1 MAGQNELEIVLKLV
15 DEASDK
21 LKAINADIKK
31 DTADVTE
38 EQKKQGD
45 ESDKSQK
52 KQQDGLMKTSKE
64 LKSFRRE
71 LFAVTAAIGAI
82 TLTTKAWA
90 ENNIQARTQLD
101 TLGQSTNRLMGAI
114 GSVLMPLISVAEV
127 LVKVLGYAASGWAGI
142 IGLFTEG
149 IDKAEEAFNKFNANL
164 SQGVNL
170 KEMTDQMKLMRDAL
184 ERIDLM
190 YMTGKMT
197 AQQYYDTL
205 TSGNAAAYQGDLARM
220 QLTKQL
226 AQEENLIRNQSLMDY
241 QTDVQARME
250 LLKTFES
257 YHHTAYST
265 MADFANMAIQKIST
279 GMTSTLT
286 GIIMGTKKAGEA
298 WKEFG
303 ISMITSIVEF
313 VIQYTIQML
322 IAAALATTIMATT
335 VAEATALAAAWLPA
349 AIFASIAT
357 LGGAD
362 VAGVAGFAAATSS
375 SMAIGLGTIVVSKV
389 LSAGAGGGF
398 AEGGRPPVGRASIV
412 GERGPELFVPD
423 SSGVIIPNNRLSG
436 LGSQTSIH
444 IEVNNPV
451 LTSQQD
457 IDYLTEEISR
467 KLAREAERI

>member
-31 DTADVTE
+31 DTSEITD

-45 ESDKSQK
+45 ESDKNQK
-52 KQQDGLMKTSKE
+52 KQQNGLQETSKE
-64 LKSFRRE
+64 LKNFRKE
-71 LFAVTAAIGAI
+71 MFVVTAAIAAA
-82 TLTTKAWA
+82 TTVVKVWA
-90 ENNIQARTQLD
+90 ENNIQTRLSLD
-101 TLGQSTNRLMGAI
+101 SLGQSTNRLLGQI
-114 GSVLMPLISVAEV
+114 GSIIAPLIGGINNVITA
-127 LVKVLGYAASGWAGI
+127 LQFLASAYGASAVFHLMSGDI
-142 IGLFTEG
+142 S
-149 IDKAEEAFNKFNANL
+149 KAKQDVDNFNESL
-164 SQGVNL
+164 SDINL
-170 KEMTDQMKLMRDAL
+170 KQMTDQMKLMRDAL

-205 TSGNAAAYQGDLARM
+205 TSGNAAAYQGDLMRM

-241 QTDVQARME
+241 QTDVQARMG

-265 MADFANMAIQKIST
+265 MTDFATMAIQNIST

-303 ISMITSIVEF
+303 ISMVTSIVEF
-313 VIQYTIQML
+313 VIQYGIQML

-335 VAEATALAAAWLPA
+335 VAEAGALAAAWLPA

-362 VAGVAGFAAATSS
+362 AAGAAGFAAATTS
-375 SMAIGLGTIVVSKV
+375 SMAIGLGTIVVSKA
-389 LSAGAGGGF
+389 AGAF

-423 SSGVIIPNNRLSG
+423 SSGIIIPNNRLG
-436 LGSQTSIH
+436 MGNQTSIH

-451 LTSQQD
+451 LSSQQD

-467 KLAREAERI
+467 KLARESERT